1 MKTKVYRLKTN
12 KEIGAGDTISGRG
25 GGLSFIIRTV
35 GTIILE
41 KG

>member
-12 KEIGAGDTISGRG
+12 KEVGAGDTISGRG
-25 GGLSFIIRTV
+25 GGLSFIIHTV
-35 GTIILE
+35 RTIILE